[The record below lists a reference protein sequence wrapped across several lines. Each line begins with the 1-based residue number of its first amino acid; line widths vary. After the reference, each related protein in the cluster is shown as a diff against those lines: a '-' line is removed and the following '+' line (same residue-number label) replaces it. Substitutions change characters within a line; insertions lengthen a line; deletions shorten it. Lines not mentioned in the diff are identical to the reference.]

1 MVVSTLFYWSSTVF
15 NVIVKSTLTVFKPEP
30 IQLWSSLVAD
40 FQWLLGAI
48 YFPMPMKS
56 ESSPIRYIDPQDW
69 YQRCNNQNTV
79 GVRKWVK
86 NWRRWPIET
95 VCLPQDVGGSKMGVS
110 YQSILGVSLS
120 HTGHMDGEVLAA
132 GASRPWKSFVC
143 SDTHIC
149 PLSMISI
156 RGGGW
161 KIVYLFT
168 LGPLPLSA
176 AAAFTFN
183 FTLRSGHSLCRCTW
197 TPFYLPEMK
206 MAKISCIFHFLTF
219 ESLRLVQVFTVARIA
234 STLSLLLSLLGLSF
248 NSQTQSS
255 VFLTITCVVD
265 SEMNKFVWKW
275 DTISGFSIFFFKPS
289 LCWFS
294 IAGGRVC
301 TIM

>member
-1 MVVSTLFYWSSTVF
+1 M
-15 NVIVKSTLTVFKPEP
+15 
-30 IQLWSSLVAD
+30 AD
-40 FQWLLGAI
+40 
-48 YFPMPMKS
+48 
-56 ESSPIRYIDPQDW
+56 
-69 YQRCNNQNTV
+69 
-79 GVRKWVK
+79 RKWMK
-86 NWRRWPIET
+86 DGF
-95 VCLPQDVGGSKMGVS
+95 PQDVGGSKMGVS

-156 RGGGW
+156 SGGGW

-219 ESLRLVQVFTVARIA
+219 ESLRLVQVFTAARIA
-234 STLSLLLSLLGLSF
+234 STLSLLLLLLD
-248 NSQTQSS
+248 
-255 VFLTITCVVD
+255 L
-265 SEMNKFVWKW
+265 KFQFWN
-275 DTISGFSIFFFKPS
+275 T
-289 LCWFS
+289 
-294 IAGGRVC
+294 RQY
-301 TIM
+301 